1 MWLWFSNPE
10 GTLFSQL
17 SSAFRR
23 FCLGSTFDQNILNK
37 NTLFEK
43 DESSTQIFGFR
54 RRNHLWFHS
63 TTHGCVLGHAESLKN
78 DHTQE
83 QAGTRGSAIRKS
95 PRWLRSTVP
104 YHIFRIPIESVV
116 FSSREKKLVGSWA
129 LIERLQVCQKSSS
142 RNRSAAVNSIGLCV
156 FVVPTEH
163 SLKLSAIFYV
173 QGVVILR

>member
-1 MWLWFSNPE
+1 MTEKQCSSWVTKTKSPCWQLVKTLFKRWKTWILTATASRKYKENLFLLENPHVSRRCSDEDSFYSFFEKYSNELWAMWLWFSNPE

-63 TTHGCVLGHAESLKN
+63 TTACFYSYLWCFH
-78 DHTQE
+78 
-83 QAGTRGSAIRKS
+83 
-95 PRWLRSTVP
+95 
-104 YHIFRIPIESVV
+104 F
-116 FSSREKKLVGSWA
+116 FEKC
-129 LIERLQVCQKSSS
+129 RLQ
-142 RNRSAAVNSIGLCV
+142 
-156 FVVPTEH
+156 
-163 SLKLSAIFYV
+163 
-173 QGVVILR
+173 